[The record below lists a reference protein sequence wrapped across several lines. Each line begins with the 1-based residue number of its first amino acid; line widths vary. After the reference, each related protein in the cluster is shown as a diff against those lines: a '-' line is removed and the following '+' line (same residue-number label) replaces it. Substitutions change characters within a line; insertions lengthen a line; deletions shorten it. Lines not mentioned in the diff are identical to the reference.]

1 MKLLIIDDDMRNIFA
16 LTAVLKAKS
25 FQTVSAQTV
34 QEGILLLRS
43 DKSISALL
51 LDIMMPETDGFEA
64 IKMIRLDDEISDLPI
79 IAVTAKAMD
88 GDREKCIAAGANGYV
103 SKPVDINK
111 LLSVLSLHVNNQLT
125 PGAERN

>member
-34 QEGILLLRS
+34 QEGISLLRS
-43 DKSISALL
+43 DKTISVLL

-88 GDREKCIAAGANGYV
+88 GDKEKCIAAGANGYV

-111 LLSVLSLHVNNQLT
+111 LLTVLSLHVNTQLAQ
-125 PGAERN
+125 GAERK

>member
-34 QEGILLLRS
+34 QEGISLLRS

-111 LLSVLSLHVNNQLT
+111 LLTVLSLHVNTQ
-125 PGAERN
+125 PAQRAERK

>member
-34 QEGILLLRS
+34 QEGISLLRS

-64 IKMIRLDDEISDLPI
+64 IRMIRLDDEISDLPI

-111 LLSVLSLHVNNQLT
+111 LLAVLSLHVNTQLT
-125 PGAERN
+125 PGAERK